1 MFVVFGVFASY
12 SSALHTSLAPVQGFS
27 LMVTTH
33 DSTALKTN
41 GMTEDILFLVLL
53 GQKMFA
59 SGHQTKS
66 PMFTATVFLFLFYHP
81 QEHTN
86 PSILMGAKQWAG
98 ALR

>member
-12 SSALHTSLAPVQGFS
+12 SSALHTSLVPVQGFS

-59 SGHQTKS
+59 SGHQTQKV
-66 PMFTATVFLFLFYHP
+66 PCLPP
-81 QEHTN
+81 QFFCFFFI
-86 PSILMGAKQWAG
+86 IL
-98 ALR
+98 RNIPIPVS